1 MQSRTAAAAALSG
14 AADSQSAAVARVA
27 DSQRA
32 AVAGAGDSQPADA
45 GGAAG
50 GPPPDAAAGDPGL
63 TREWR
68 APFVLDLPRTVG
80 VHARGRG
87 DPAFRV
93 TPDGCIWR
101 TSLTPEGPGTLRV
114 APARPASPEAA
125 PGAVAPGAGP
135 PEGTFRVRPPGATSG
150 PRPPGATSGGRPPP
164 EAASGAGPQAA
175 VTVIRAAAWGPGA
188 AWLLRELPGLLGADD
203 DRAGFEPAHPVLR
216 ELSVRHPGVRVGRSG
231 RVLEALVPAVL
242 EQKVVGVEARRA
254 WRYLLLK
261 FGDPAPGPA
270 PAGMRVPPP
279 PRVWRRI
286 PSWEWHRAGVEGVR
300 ARTIIGAAE
309 VAGRLEEIVTMPS
322 GAADLR
328 LRSLPGIG
336 VWTSAEVRQRA
347 CGDADAVSVGDYH
360 LPSAVGWALAG
371 RVVDDAGMLELLAPY
386 AGHRHRA
393 ARLVELGGIRPPRRG
408 PRMSVRDYRAF

>member
-1 MQSRTAAAAALSG
+1 MESWTAAAP
-14 AADSQSAAVARVA
+14 AV
-27 DSQRA
+27 D
-32 AVAGAGDSQPADA
+32 
-45 GGAAG
+45 GGGG
-50 GPPPDAAAGDPGL
+50 GPPPALAGGAVGTL
-63 TREWR
+63 EWR
-68 APFVLDLPRTVG
+68 APFVLDLPRTLG

-87 DPAFRV
+87 DPAYRV

-114 APARPASPEAA
+114 APARPATPVAA
-125 PGAVAPGAGP
+125 T
-135 PEGTFRVRPPGATSG
+135 GTEPPGG
-150 PRPPGATSGGRPPP
+150 
-164 EAASGAGPQAA
+164 ASGAGPAGA
-175 VTVIRAAAWGPGA
+175 SFGAGPAGVTCGAGPGPVTVVRATAWGPGA
-188 AWLLRELPGLLGADD
+188 AWLLRELPGMLGADD
-203 DRAGFEPAHPVLR
+203 DRAAFRPAHPVLA
-216 ELSVRHPGVRVGRSG
+216 ELSARHPGVRVGRSA

-254 WRYLLLK
+254 WRYLLLN

-270 PAGMRVPPP
+270 PAGMRVCPPA
-279 PRVWRRI
+279 RVWRRI

-309 VAGRLEEIVTMPS
+309 VAARLEEIVAMPPD
-322 GAADLR
+322 GADRR
-328 LRSLPGIG
+328 LRSLAGIG

-371 RVVDDAGMLELLAPY
+371 RVVDDAGMLHLLAPY

-408 PRMSVRDYRAF
+408 PRMSVRDHRAF